1 MQSLSYSSQRSQ
13 ELSQRLDAV
22 RDSIAQA
29 CTDYSA
35 VRTANSPEP
44 ELTVVT
50 KFFPA
55 SDVAALYDMGVRTVG
70 ENRDQEASAKAED
83 LAQYVSSDDP
93 LRWSYIGQLQS
104 NKAKSVVKYAAEVH
118 SVDRLSL
125 ANALMKAYALQV
137 SRFENGEGV
146 APSAYQNGLNC
157 LVQVS
162 LEEDGSST
170 AGQAA
175 QGQRGGASV
184 DTLLQI
190 AEALENAPGL
200 WCGGVMAVAPLGM
213 EPDRAFEKL
222 WNISQNLQKE
232 FPQAHSISAGMSSD
246 LEAAIR
252 WGSTNVR
259 IGSQIMGPRPS
270 VG

>member
-1 MQSLSYSSQRSQ
+1 MQSLSYSSQRSE
-13 ELSQRLDAV
+13 ELSRRLEAV
-22 RDSIAQA
+22 QQAIAHA
-29 CTDYSA
+29 CADHSA
-35 VRTANSPEP
+35 VRTVNSPEP
-44 ELTVVT
+44 VLTVVT

-55 SDVAALYDMGVRTVG
+55 SDVAALYDLGVRTVG
-70 ENRDQEASAKAED
+70 ENRDQEASAKAEE
-83 LAQYVSSDDP
+83 LAPYVSAEDP

-104 NKAKSVVKYAAEVH
+104 NKAKSVVKYASEVH

-125 ANALMKAYALQV
+125 VKALDKAFALQT

-146 APSAYQNGLNC
+146 VPSAYQNGLKC

-162 LEEDGSST
+162 LEDDAAST

-175 QGQRGGASV
+175 QGQCGGA
-184 DTLLQI
+184 DTEAMYQI
-190 AEALENAPGL
+190 AEALENAQGL

-213 EPDRAFEKL
+213 DPDRAFEKL

-232 FPQAHSISAGMSSD
+232 FPQADSISAGMSSD

-259 IGSQIMGPRPS
+259 IGSQIMGARPS
-270 VG
+270 IG